1 MVTLYSVQYLPTIF
15 RRITRLNS
23 SGCSFRCAGE
33 IRVKNQLRCHNAQKK
48 NIILISFPV
57 LQHIC
62 GQRGCNNNS
71 DNNNNN
77 NGRKTAVKKQTNLHN
92 MSHRETKRTPRVV
105 GGQQNISGVF
115 TFHSGCSRTRKR
127 DTHAHTHTL
136 WIGVKMLLGEVGPE
150 K

>member
-1 MVTLYSVQYLPTIF
+1 MVTHCILYNIYTQYSRELLANIRQAVPFALPEKFEWKTNYAA
-15 RRITRLNS
+15 TMP
-23 SGCSFRCAGE
+23 
-33 IRVKNQLRCHNAQKK
+33 KK

-105 GGQQNISGVF
+105 GGQQNISGF
-115 TFHSGCSRTRKR
+115 SLSQ
-127 DTHAHTHTL
+127 
-136 WIGVKMLLGEVGPE
+136 
-150 K
+150 